1 MVNVTLYAKA
11 HSCLPFLSGRD
22 LESEIFNPHPTF
34 FDRTGMALTDVG
46 EIIWEIAK
54 SMDANAS
61 IGCRPTKGYTKGWE
75 KWVNRVNINIII
87 RTSALT
93 ILLAPKAVMRK
104 DYPVF
109 HPVLKI
115 QFEGDIENI
124 QFVVKKLVDTL
135 DYLPYE
141 FKEYWDQFQRTYNIS
156 RLEVVEKW
164 KALLETTQPK
174 GETDA
179 IYCTQPK
186 GETDA
191 IYCTQCGKTLRA
203 DAKFCDQCGGKV
215 E

>member
-11 HSCLPFLSGRD
+11 HSNLPFLSGRD

-34 FDRTGMALTDVG
+34 FDRTGMALTDLG

-61 IGCRPTKGYTKGWE
+61 IGCRPTKGYTKGGE
-75 KWVNRVNINIII
+75 KWTNNIII

-93 ILLAPKAVMRK
+93 ILLAHKVVMKK
-104 DYPVF
+104 DSIGNPDV
-109 HPVLKI
+109 PPALKI

-179 IYCTQPK
+179 IYCTQ
-186 GETDA
+186 
-191 IYCTQCGKTLRA
+191 CGKTLRA

>member
-11 HSCLPFLSGRD
+11 HSNLPFLSGRD

-34 FDRTGMALTDVG
+34 FDRTGMALTDIG

-61 IGCRPTKGYTKGWE
+61 IGCRPTKGYTKGGE
-75 KWVNRVNINIII
+75 KWTNNIII

-93 ILLAPKAVMRK
+93 ILLAPKAVMIK
-104 DYPVF
+104 DTIGNPVVP
-109 HPVLKI
+109 PVLKI

-179 IYCTQPK
+179 IYCTQ
-186 GETDA
+186 
-191 IYCTQCGKTLRA
+191 CGKQLRA